1 MSTRLHIAGIL
12 TVCALL
18 IAGCASREE
27 AAKPPAP
34 AAPAPLTREDLL
46 RDGRRLVQEG
56 EFDSALAALER
67 AHRMDT
73 AWQAPLQDLA
83 LLRYDRALRAPEGS
97 PVRRAEARR
106 ALVHYA
112 ALERLGRT
120 DEETYEHL
128 LETARLAGDSEAFL
142 RHARTAAR
150 RHPSERR
157 TYNLA
162 LALGEA
168 GRNQEAVTALREAI
182 GAYPGSGFQP
192 GYHRLL
198 GEAYQRMDRDQSA
211 ERAFADGVKIA
222 DRMLADGAMT
232 AGGVDADRVRSD
244 RTGMLRA
251 LKKLH
256 QTYGR
261 KKELD
266 EVEHRLRAE
275 GSGK

>member
-1 MSTRLHIAGIL
+1 MNTRLSAL
-12 TVCALL
+12 RVALACALAL
-18 IAGCASREE
+18 GGCASREE
-27 AAKPPAP
+27 ATKSP
-34 AAPAPLTREDLL
+34 AAPVPPPLTREDLL

-56 EFDSALAALER
+56 EFDSALVTLER

-97 PVRRAEARR
+97 AVRRTEARR
-106 ALVHYA
+106 ALAEYA

-120 DEETYEHL
+120 DEDTYEHL
-128 LETARLAGDSEAFL
+128 LETARLAGDEEAFL
-142 RHARTAAR
+142 RYARTAAR
-150 RHPSERR
+150 RHPSDRR
-157 TYNLA
+157 VYNLA

-168 GRNQEAVTALREAI
+168 GRHQEAVASLREAI
-182 GAYPGSGFQP
+182 AAYPGSGFQA

-198 GEAYQRMDRDQSA
+198 GEAYQRLDRDQSA
-211 ERAFADGVKIA
+211 ERAFTDGVKIA
-222 DRMLADGAMT
+222 DRMLADVASTAVGAD
-232 AGGVDADRVRSD
+232 GGRVRDD

-261 KKELD
+261 KKELQ
-266 EVEHRLRAE
+266 EVERRLRAE